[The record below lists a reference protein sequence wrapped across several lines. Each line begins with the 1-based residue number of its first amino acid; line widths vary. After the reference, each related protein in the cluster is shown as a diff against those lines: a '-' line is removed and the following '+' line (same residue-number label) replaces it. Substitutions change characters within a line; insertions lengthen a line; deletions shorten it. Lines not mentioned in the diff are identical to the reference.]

1 VIARAPSCGCVACVL
16 INEMVI
22 RFWRRCQSGSPCS
35 WSTCDHP
42 DHRHRPGINPARCLG
57 AAVMYNN
64 DKAWSDQVYM
74 MNTHLHYWVIV
85 QRFAIIDWPA
95 MNWHTIHAFCSSVQW
110 IFWVGPFIGA
120 AIAALY
126 RQIVLRASAR
136 GYGSFRSNA

>member
-1 VIARAPSCGCVACVL
+1 
-16 INEMVI
+16 
-22 RFWRRCQSGSPCS
+22 
-35 WSTCDHP
+35 
-42 DHRHRPGINPARCLG
+42 
-57 AAVMYNN
+57 MYNN